1 MCAGRSPTSSW
12 RDAALGLALG
22 FGVAGCGY
30 QPVHGG
36 ENATAERLHVHLVNA
51 RVADAITSD
60 EVASGARNTLAKEG
74 ALAPGAGYPR
84 VEIEV
89 LRADETSEGV
99 IAVGGA
105 RGVPRARASEIG
117 IVARAWLVRTEGGVR
132 ERDTGDVRAF
142 DLVATPARGDIGGDL
157 AAESF
162 RHDDALRAVA
172 RRVGQRLALRI
183 LGHPVAKDESAGD

>member
-1 MCAGRSPTSSW
+1 
-12 RDAALGLALG
+12 
-22 FGVAGCGY
+22 
-30 QPVHGG
+30 VH
-36 ENATAERLHVHLVNA
+36 A

-60 EVASGARNTLAKEG
+60 EVASGVRTTLAKEG
-74 ALAPGAGYPR
+74 ALAAGGGYPR

-89 LRADETSEGV
+89 VRADESSEGV
-99 IAVGGA
+99 VAVGGA
-105 RGVPRARASEIG
+105 RGVPRARASEVG
-117 IVARAWLVRTEGGVR
+117 IVARAWIVRSEGGAQ

-142 DLVATPARGDIGGDL
+142 DLVATPARGEVGGDL

-183 LGHPVAKDESAGD
+183 LGHPVAKDESSGD